1 MKPIFVHKTLTKGG
15 RSRCYNE
22 KESERQKGRTQM
34 SEIKVK
40 EETVKKYSFDMK
52 ESAKAMDY
60 LPMKDGN
67 MAFSRANSINQLR
80 TALFDLVE
88 AVEAFQVVVET
99 DATRLKNLGESFASK
114 DRALR
119 RMMG

>member
-40 EETVKKYSFDMK
+40 EETVKKYSSDMK

-67 MAFSRANSINQLR
+67 MAFSRASSINQLR

>member
-22 KESERQKGRTQM
+22 KESERQKGRIQM

-40 EETVKKYSFDMK
+40 EETVKKYSSDMK

-88 AVEAFQVVVET
+88 AVETFQVVVET
-99 DATRLKNLGESFASK
+99 DATRLKNLGDSFASK

>member
-1 MKPIFVHKTLTKGG
+1 
-15 RSRCYNE
+15 
-22 KESERQKGRTQM
+22 
-34 SEIKVK
+34 
-40 EETVKKYSFDMK
+40 
-52 ESAKAMDY
+52 
-60 LPMKDGN
+60 
-67 MAFSRANSINQLR
+67 
-80 TALFDLVE
+80 

>member
-22 KESERQKGRTQM
+22 KESERQKGRIQM

-40 EETVKKYSFDMK
+40 EETVKKYSSDMK
-52 ESAKAMDY
+52 ETAEAMDY

>member
-22 KESERQKGRTQM
+22 KESERQKGRIQM

-40 EETVKKYSFDMK
+40 EETVKKYSSDMK

-99 DATRLKNLGESFASK
+99 DATRLKNLSESFASK

>member
-40 EETVKKYSFDMK
+40 EETVKKYSSDMK

>member
-15 RSRCYNE
+15 RSWCYNE

-40 EETVKKYSFDMK
+40 EETVKKYSSDMK
-52 ESAKAMDY
+52 EPAEAMDY

-99 DATRLKNLGESFASK
+99 DATRLKNLGDSFASK

>member
-1 MKPIFVHKTLTKGG
+1 
-15 RSRCYNE
+15 
-22 KESERQKGRTQM
+22 M

-40 EETVKKYSFDMK
+40 EETVKKYSSDMK

-88 AVEAFQVVVET
+88 AFQVVVET

>member
-22 KESERQKGRTQM
+22 KESERQKGRIQM

-40 EETVKKYSFDMK
+40 EETVKKYSSDMK

-60 LPMKDGN
+60 LPMKNGN

-99 DATRLKNLGESFASK
+99 DATRLKNLGESFVSK

>member
-67 MAFSRANSINQLR
+67 MAFSRANSIDQLR

>member
-22 KESERQKGRTQM
+22 KESERQKGRIQM

-40 EETVKKYSFDMK
+40 EETVKKYSSDMK

-99 DATRLKNLGESFASK
+99 DATRLKNLGDSFVSK

>member
-15 RSRCYNE
+15 RSQCYNE
-22 KESERQKGRTQM
+22 KESERQKGRIQM

-40 EETVKKYSFDMK
+40 EETVKKYSSDMK
-52 ESAKAMDY
+52 ESAEAMDY

-99 DATRLKNLGESFASK
+99 DATRLKNLGESFVSK

>member
-22 KESERQKGRTQM
+22 KESERQKGRIQM

-40 EETVKKYSFDMK
+40 EETVKKYSSDMK